1 MNELSPKAGE
11 QAALSARAAPPAT
24 PARRSRTRGFWVRL
38 SLFAA
43 VLALL
48 AALAAYWG
56 HSSLLY
62 VHETDARIKADL
74 LAIASEVPGRVVERP
89 VADGDRVAKGQVLVR
104 LDAREATLRI
114 EETDAQ
120 QAMLLAEIGRLDA
133 EIVMI
138 RERASSRIARARSR
152 LEEIAAGQE
161 LYEHE
166 LNFAKADYE
175 RARALGTSG
184 AISSARLERAQ
195 TDYLK
200 ARQELSRAKAEMAVA
215 QAGIDEATAE
225 LAEISVKQAERG
237 RLEAELTEAAA
248 RRERLRVELEQHMVV
263 SPTDGVI
270 GRTFVSA
277 GERVEEGQRLMTMHD
292 PGAIWVEANVR
303 ETEVGRLAPGQRV
316 TVHVDAYPGE
326 HFEGRVER
334 IGHAANSQFALLPRL
349 NESGTFTKVTQ
360 RIEVR
365 IAVEQRDGRLR
376 PGMMVEVEIDA
387 PNAQLWPF

>member
-1 MNELSPKAGE
+1 MNELSPKAGD
-11 QAALSARAAPPAT
+11 QPALSTRAAPQATLARRRRT
-24 PARRSRTRGFWVRL
+24 PAFWVRL
-38 SLFAA
+38 SLFVA
-43 VLALL
+43 VLAVL
-48 AALAAYWG
+48 AALAAHWG
-56 HSSLLY
+56 RSSLLY

-74 LAIASEVPGRVVERP
+74 IAVASEVAGRVVERP
-89 VADGDRVAKGQVLVR
+89 VADGDRVARGQVLVR
-104 LDAREATLRI
+104 LDAREAGLRL

-120 QAMLLAEIGRLDA
+120 QAMLLAGIGRLDA
-133 EIVMI
+133 EVVMI
-138 RERASSRIARARSR
+138 RERADSRIARARSR
-152 LEEIAAGQE
+152 LEEMAAGQE

-166 LNFAKADYE
+166 LAFAKADYE
-175 RARALGTSG
+175 RARALGVSG
-184 AISSARLERAQ
+184 AISSARLERAH

-200 ARQELSRAKAEMAVA
+200 ARQELSRAKAEIAIA
-215 QAGIDEATAE
+215 EAGIDEASAE
-225 LAEISVKQAERG
+225 LSEIAVKQAERS
-237 RLEAELTEAAA
+237 RLEAELTEVAA
-248 RRERLRVELEQHMVV
+248 RRERLRIELDQHTIV

-292 PGAIWVEANVR
+292 PAAIWVEANVR
-303 ETEVGRLAPGQRV
+303 ETEVGRLAAGQHV

-326 HFEGRVER
+326 AFEGRVDR

-376 PGMMVEVEIDA
+376 PGMMVEVSVDA
-387 PNAQLWPF
+387 PRPGLWPF